1 MRLSIKSGSII
12 ELINYTSYLVIL
24 ILGIYFIYTGSL
36 TIGILIAFT
45 TYANNFSQSF
55 LRFSQL
61 NTFFQ
66 EAIVSVNRVKNLL
79 EDPKENIGNSEV
91 SINLDPMYF
100 SKQGEIIFRDVS
112 FSHSETSSSVLEN
125 VNFRIPLRKIV
136 LIKGTSG
143 SGKTTLLNI
152 LSGLYVG
159 YQGDIF
165 ISDTNIRHIP
175 NDIYKKKVCLVS
187 QEHFIMTGTIKENL
201 LLGKPNATDDELIR
215 ICEMVN
221 IYSFIETLE
230 DSIETVIGYNGL
242 ELSTG
247 QQQRLSIARSL
258 LRDADIYLFDEIT
271 AALDKENQ
279 VNIEVLLK
287 YLNKEKQK
295 TIILVTHN
303 PVLIKEADKIFE
315 VDKNQ
320 VKESKSFFVST
331 S

>member
-1 MRLSIKSGSII
+1 M
-12 ELINYTSYLVIL
+12 
-24 ILGIYFIYTGSL
+24 
-36 TIGILIAFT
+36 
-45 TYANNFSQSF
+45 
-55 LRFSQL
+55 
-61 NTFFQ
+61 
-66 EAIVSVNRVKNLL
+66 SVNRVKNLL